1 MRGAVAHYIFRRMLQ
16 AIPMLVG
23 VSFAAFV
30 LLRLAP
36 GGPMAV
42 YAQNPNMSE
51 ADMRRIEHILG
62 LDQPVHLQ
70 YLKWAAGMA
79 TGNLGYSYRTGR
91 PVGEIILERVPATIQ
106 LMGCA
111 YLIAVTLGLATGIV
125 SAIRRHSV
133 FDYCATLGAM
143 VGLSIPTFW
152 FGLVV
157 IIVFAA
163 MLHWI
168 PSGGIAS
175 LGAPFSLQ
183 DRFIHLVGPASV
195 LGLWMTA
202 TWSRYTRSS
211 VLEVVGQDY
220 IRTAR
225 AKGLRARTVLLRH
238 TLRNALIPLIT
249 LAGLEFRNLF
259 GGALVTE
266 TVFSWPGV
274 GRLYLDSLNYQ
285 DYSVILG
292 LLLITSVMVLAGS
305 LLADILYAAVDPRI
319 RLR

>member
-1 MRGAVAHYIFRRMLQ
+1 VTKYALRRTIQ
-16 AIPMLVG
+16 AIPLLIG
-23 VSFAAFV
+23 ISFAAFV

-36 GGPMAV
+36 GGPVAV
-42 YAQNPNMSE
+42 YAQNPNMTE
-51 ADMRRIEHILG
+51 ADMRRIERILG
-62 LDQPVHLQ
+62 LDQPIHVQ
-70 YLKWAAGMA
+70 YLKWATGMA
-79 TGNLGYSYRTGR
+79 TGNLGFSYRTGR
-91 PVGEIILERVPATIQ
+91 PVGEIILERVPATLV
-106 LMGCA
+106 LMAAA
-111 YLIAVTLGLATGIV
+111 YFIAITLGIVTGIV
-125 SAIRRHSV
+125 SATRRRSL
-133 FDYCATLGAM
+133 FDYVATVVAM
-143 VGLSIPTFW
+143 VGLSVPIFW

-168 PSGGIAS
+168 PSGGIAT
-175 LGAPFSLQ
+175 LGVPFSIH
-183 DRFIHLVGPASV
+183 DRLVHLMGPASV

-211 VLEVVGQDY
+211 MLEVVGQDH
-220 IRTAR
+220 IRTAQ
-225 AKGLRARTVLLRH
+225 AKGLRPSAILFRH
-238 TLRNALIPLIT
+238 TLRNALIPLVT

-292 LLLITSVMVLAGS
+292 LLLFTSVMVLVGS
-305 LLADILYAAVDPRI
+305 LLADLTYAVVDPRI
-319 RLR
+319 RLT

>member
-1 MRGAVAHYIFRRMLQ
+1 MAKYIFRRFLQ
-16 AIPMLVG
+16 GIPMLVG
-23 VSFAAFV
+23 ISFAAFV
-30 LLRLAP
+30 LMRLAP

-42 YAQNPNMSE
+42 YAQNPNMTE
-51 ADMRRIEHILG
+51 ADMRRIEHLLG
-62 LDQPVHLQ
+62 LDQPIHIQ
-70 YLKWAAGMA
+70 YVKWAAGMA
-79 TGNLGYSYRTGR
+79 TGNMGYSYRTGS
-91 PVGEIILERVPATIQ
+91 PVGQLIFERIPATLQ
-106 LMGCA
+106 LMGVA
-111 YLIAVTLGLATGIV
+111 YLIAITLGIATGIV
-125 SAIRRHSV
+125 SAVRRHSL
-133 FDYCATLGAM
+133 FDYCATTGAM
-143 VGLSIPTFW
+143 VGVSVPTFW

-157 IIVFAA
+157 IIIFAGT
-163 MLHWI
+163 LRWI
-168 PSGGIAS
+168 PSGGMVTT
-175 LGAPFSLQ
+175 GAPFSLY
-183 DRFIHLVGPASV
+183 DRFIHLIGPAIV

-211 VLEVVGQDY
+211 MLEVIGQDY

-225 AKGLRARTVLLRH
+225 AKGLRSYTILLRH

-249 LAGLEFRNLF
+249 LAGLEFRNLI

-292 LLLITSVMVLAGS
+292 LLLVTSVLVLAGS
-305 LLADILYAAVDPRI
+305 LLADILYAVADPRI

>member
-1 MRGAVAHYIFRRMLQ
+1 VSRYVIRRALQ
-16 AIPMLVG
+16 AIPLLVG
-23 VSFAAFV
+23 VSFVAFV

-42 YAQNPNMSE
+42 YAQNPSMSE
-51 ADMRRIEHILG
+51 ADMRRIERILG
-62 LDQPVHLQ
+62 LDQPIHVQ

-79 TGNLGYSYRTGR
+79 TGNLGFSYRTGR
-91 PVGEIILERVPATIQ
+91 PVGEIILERVPATLT
-106 LMGCA
+106 LMGAA
-111 YLIAVTLGLATGIV
+111 YLIAVTLGLVTGIV
-125 SAIRRHSV
+125 SATRRRSL
-133 FDYCATLGAM
+133 FDYIATVGAM
-143 VGLSIPTFW
+143 VGLSVPTFW
-152 FGLVV
+152 FGLLV

-163 MLHWI
+163 MLGWI
-168 PSGGIAS
+168 PSGGIAT
-175 LGAPFSLQ
+175 LGVPFSIP
-183 DRFIHLVGPASV
+183 DRLLHLIGPASV

-220 IRTAR
+220 IRTAQ
-225 AKGLRARTVLLRH
+225 AKGLRPITILFRH
-238 TLRNALIPLIT
+238 TLRNALIPLVT

-292 LLLITSVMVLAGS
+292 LLLFTSAMVLLGS
-305 LLADILYAAVDPRI
+305 LLADLVYAVVDPRI
-319 RLR
+319 RLT

>member
-1 MRGAVAHYIFRRMLQ
+1 MGGYLFKRVLQ
-16 AIPMLVG
+16 AVPLLIG
-23 VSFAAFV
+23 VSFVAFV
-30 LLRLAP
+30 ILRLAP

-42 YAQNPNMSE
+42 YAQNPSMTE
-51 ADMRRIEHILG
+51 ADMRRIEHLLG
-62 LDQPVHLQ
+62 LDQPIHVQ
-70 YLKWAAGMA
+70 YVRWASGMLS
-79 TGNLGYSYRTGR
+79 GHLGYSYRTGR
-91 PVGEIILERVPATIQ
+91 PVGAIILERVPATIE
-106 LMGCA
+106 LMGAA
-111 YLIAVTLGLATGIV
+111 YLIAITFGITTGVVSALRRYSLFDYLATP
-125 SAIRRHSV
+125 A
-133 FDYCATLGAM
+133 AM
-143 VGLSIPTFW
+143 IGLSVPTFW
-152 FGLVV
+152 FGLIV

-163 MLHWI
+163 TLHWI
-168 PSGGIAS
+168 PSGGLSS
-175 LGAPFSLQ
+175 LGAPFSVR

-211 VLEVVGQDY
+211 VLEVIGQDY

-225 AKGLRARTVLLRH
+225 AKGLRAAAVLQRH

-249 LAGLEFRNLF
+249 LGGLEFRNLF

-292 LLLITSVMVLAGS
+292 LLLVTSAMVLAGS
-305 LLADILYAAVDPRI
+305 LLADLCYALVDPRI
-319 RLR
+319 RMA

>member
-1 MRGAVAHYIFRRMLQ
+1 
-16 AIPMLVG
+16 MLVG
-23 VSFAAFV
+23 ISFAAFV

-62 LDQPVHLQ
+62 LDQPIHLQ

-91 PVGEIILERVPATIQ
+91 PVGQIILERVPATFQ

-111 YLIAVTLGLATGIV
+111 YLIAISLGVSTGIV
-125 SAIRRHSV
+125 SAIRRHSI
-133 FDYCATLGAM
+133 FDYCATTGAM
-143 VGLSIPTFW
+143 VGLSVPTFW

-163 MLHWI
+163 MLRWI
-168 PSGGIAS
+168 PSGGMAT

-183 DRFIHLVGPASV
+183 DRLIHLVGPASV

-225 AKGLRARTVLLRH
+225 AKGLRARAVLLRH

-292 LLLITSVMVLAGS
+292 LLLMTSVTVLVGS
-305 LLADILYAAVDPRI
+305 LLADILYAVADPRI
-319 RLR
+319 RLG

>member
-1 MRGAVAHYIFRRMLQ
+1 
-16 AIPMLVG
+16 
-23 VSFAAFV
+23 
-30 LLRLAP
+30 
-36 GGPMAV
+36 MAV
-42 YAQNPNMSE
+42 YAQNPNMTE

-62 LDQPVHLQ
+62 LDQPIHLQ
-70 YLKWAAGMA
+70 YLKWAAGLA
-79 TGNLGYSYRTGR
+79 TGNMGYSYRTGL
-91 PVGEIILERVPATIQ
+91 PVGQIILARVPATIQ

-111 YLIAVTLGLATGIV
+111 YLIAVTLGLSTGIV
-125 SAIRRHSV
+125 SAIRRRSL
-133 FDYCATLGAM
+133 FDYCATTGAM
-143 VGLSIPTFW
+143 VGLSVPTFW
-152 FGLVV
+152 FGLMV
-157 IIVFAA
+157 IIVFAG
-163 MLHWI
+163 MLRWI

-175 LGAPFSLQ
+175 LGVPFSIQ
-183 DRFIHLVGPASV
+183 DRLIHLIGPASV

-211 VLEVVGQDY
+211 VLEVIGQDY

-225 AKGLRARTVLLRH
+225 AKGLRSRTILLHH
-238 TLRNALIPLIT
+238 TLRNAMIPLIT

-292 LLLITSVMVLAGS
+292 LLLVTSIMFLMGS
-305 LLADILYAAVDPRI
+305 LLADVLYAVVDPRI

>member
-1 MRGAVAHYIFRRMLQ
+1 VSRYVIRRALQ
-16 AIPMLVG
+16 AIPLLVG
-23 VSFAAFV
+23 VSFVAFV

-42 YAQNPNMSE
+42 YAQNPSMSE
-51 ADMRRIEHILG
+51 ADMRRIERNLG
-62 LDQPVHLQ
+62 LDQPIHVQ
-70 YLKWAAGMA
+70 YLKWVAGMA
-79 TGNLGYSYRTGR
+79 TGNLGFSYRTGR
-91 PVGEIILERVPATIQ
+91 PVGEIILERVPATLT
-106 LMGCA
+106 LMGAA
-111 YLIAVTLGLATGIV
+111 YLIAVTLGLVTGIV
-125 SAIRRHSV
+125 SATRRRSL
-133 FDYCATLGAM
+133 FDYIATVGAM
-143 VGLSIPTFW
+143 VGLSVPTFW
-152 FGLVV
+152 FGLLV

-163 MLHWI
+163 MLGWI
-168 PSGGIAS
+168 PSGGIAT
-175 LGAPFSLQ
+175 LGVPFSIP
-183 DRFIHLVGPASV
+183 DRLLHLIGPASV

-220 IRTAR
+220 IRTAQ
-225 AKGLRARTVLLRH
+225 AKGLRPITILFRH
-238 TLRNALIPLIT
+238 TLRNALIPLVT

-292 LLLITSVMVLAGS
+292 LLLFTSAMVLLGS
-305 LLADILYAAVDPRI
+305 LLADLVYAVVDPRI
-319 RLR
+319 RLT

>member
-1 MRGAVAHYIFRRMLQ
+1 MLHYILRRLLQ
-16 AIPMLVG
+16 AIPMLIG
-23 VSFAAFV
+23 ISFAAFV
-30 LLRLAP
+30 LMRLAP
-36 GGPMAV
+36 GGPMAI

-62 LDQPVHLQ
+62 LDQPVHIQ

-79 TGNLGYSYRTGR
+79 TGNMGYSYRTGR
-91 PVGEIILERVPATIQ
+91 SVGEVIRERVPATVQ
-106 LMGCA
+106 LMASA
-111 YLIAVTLGLATGIV
+111 YLIAIALGIATGIV
-125 SAIRRHSV
+125 SAIRRHSM
-133 FDYCATLGAM
+133 FDYCATTGAM
-143 VGLSIPTFW
+143 VGLSVPTFW
-152 FGLVV
+152 FGLMV

-163 MLHWI
+163 MLRWI
-168 PSGGIAS
+168 PSGGIAT
-175 LGAPFSLQ
+175 LGAPFSLY
-183 DRFIHLVGPASV
+183 DRIIHLIGPASV

-211 VLEVVGQDY
+211 VLEVIGQDY

-225 AKGLRARTVLLRH
+225 AKGLRSRTILLRH
-238 TLRNALIPLIT
+238 TLRNALIPLVT

-266 TVFSWPGV
+266 TVFSWPGI

-292 LLLITSVMVLAGS
+292 LLLMTSVLVLVGS
-305 LLADILYAAVDPRI
+305 LVADILYAVVDPRI

>member
-1 MRGAVAHYIFRRMLQ
+1 MARYIFRRLVQ
-16 AIPMLVG
+16 AVPMLVG
-23 VSFAAFV
+23 ISFAAFV
-30 LLRLAP
+30 LMRLAP
-36 GGPMAV
+36 GGPMAI
-42 YAQNPNMSE
+42 YAQNPTMSE
-51 ADMRRIEHILG
+51 ADMRRIEHNLG
-62 LDQPVHLQ
+62 LDQPIHIQ
-70 YLKWAAGMA
+70 YLKWATGMA

-91 PVGEIILERVPATIQ
+91 PVGGTILERVPATIQ

-111 YLIAVTLGLATGIV
+111 YLIAITLGITTGIV
-125 SAIRRHSV
+125 SAIRRYSL
-133 FDYCATLGAM
+133 FDYCATTGAM
-143 VGLSIPTFW
+143 VGLSVPTFW

-168 PSGGIAS
+168 PSGGIAT
-175 LGAPFSLQ
+175 LGAPFSIR
-183 DRFIHLVGPASV
+183 DRLIHLVGPATV

-225 AKGLRARTVLLRH
+225 AKGLRARSILLRH

-292 LLLITSVMVLAGS
+292 LLLVTSVMVLAGS
-305 LLADILYAAVDPRI
+305 LLADILYAVVDPRV

>member
-1 MRGAVAHYIFRRMLQ
+1 MLQYILRRLLQ
-16 AIPMLVG
+16 AIPMLIG
-23 VSFAAFV
+23 ISFAAFV
-30 LLRLAP
+30 LMRLAP
-36 GGPMAV
+36 GGPMAI

-62 LDQPVHLQ
+62 LDQPVHIQ

-79 TGNLGYSYRTGR
+79 TGNMGYSYRTGR
-91 PVGEIILERVPATIQ
+91 SVGEIIRERVPATVQ
-106 LMGCA
+106 LMAFA
-111 YLIAVTLGLATGIV
+111 YLIAVALGISTGIV
-125 SAIRRHSV
+125 SAIRRHSI
-133 FDYCATLGAM
+133 FDYCATTGAM
-143 VGLSIPTFW
+143 VGLSVPTFW
-152 FGLVV
+152 FGLMV

-163 MLHWI
+163 ILRWI
-168 PSGGIAS
+168 PSGGIAT
-175 LGAPFSLQ
+175 LGAPFSLY
-183 DRFIHLVGPASV
+183 DRFIHLIGPASV

-211 VLEVVGQDY
+211 VLEVIGQDY

-225 AKGLRARTVLLRH
+225 AKGLRSRAILLRH

-266 TVFSWPGV
+266 TVFSWPGI

-292 LLLITSVMVLAGS
+292 LLLMTSVLVLMGS
-305 LLADILYAAVDPRI
+305 LLADIFYAVADPRI

>member
-1 MRGAVAHYIFRRMLQ
+1 MVRYVIRRLLQ

-23 VSFAAFV
+23 ISFAAFV

-42 YAQNPNMSE
+42 YAQNPNMTE

-62 LDQPVHLQ
+62 LDQPIHIQ

-91 PVGEIILERVPATIQ
+91 PVGQIILERVPATIQ

-111 YLIAVTLGLATGIV
+111 YLIAITLGLSTGIV
-125 SAIRRHSV
+125 SAIRRHSI
-133 FDYCATLGAM
+133 FDYCATTGAM
-143 VGLSIPTFW
+143 VGLSVPTFW
-152 FGLVV
+152 FGLMV
-157 IIVFAA
+157 IIVFAG
-163 MLHWI
+163 MLRWI

-175 LGAPFSLQ
+175 LGTPFSIQ
-183 DRFIHLVGPASV
+183 DRLVHLVGPASV

-225 AKGLRARTVLLRH
+225 AKGLRSRTILLRH
-238 TLRNALIPLIT
+238 TLRNAMIPLVT

-305 LLADILYAAVDPRI
+305 LLADILYAVVDPRI

>member
-1 MRGAVAHYIFRRMLQ
+1 MAQYVLRRLGQ
-16 AIPMLVG
+16 AIPMLIG
-23 VSFAAFV
+23 ISFAAFA

-51 ADMRRIEHILG
+51 ADMRRIERILG
-62 LDQPVHLQ
+62 LDQPIHVQ

-91 PVGEIILERVPATIQ
+91 PVGQVIVERVPATLQ

-111 YLIAVTLGLATGIV
+111 YLIAIVLGLTTGIV
-125 SAIRRHSV
+125 SAVKRHSI
-133 FDYCATLGAM
+133 FDYIATSGAM
-143 VGLSIPTFW
+143 VGLSVPTFW
-152 FGLVV
+152 FGLLV

-163 MLHWI
+163 MLRWI
-168 PSGGIAS
+168 PSGGMAT
-175 LGAPFSLQ
+175 LGAPFTLW
-183 DRFIHLVGPASV
+183 DRFLHLVGPASV
-195 LGLWMTA
+195 LGLWLTA

-211 VLEVVGQDY
+211 VLEVIGQDY
-220 IRTAR
+220 IRTAK
-225 AKGLRARTVLLRH
+225 AKGLRKATILLRH

-305 LLADILYAAVDPRI
+305 LLADILYGIVDPRI

>member
-1 MRGAVAHYIFRRMLQ
+1 VTKYAIRRALQ
-16 AIPMLVG
+16 AIPLLIG
-23 VSFAAFV
+23 ISFAAFV

-42 YAQNPNMSE
+42 YAQNPSMTE
-51 ADMRRIEHILG
+51 ADMRRIERILG
-62 LDQPVHLQ
+62 LDQPIHVQ
-70 YLKWAAGMA
+70 YVKWATGMA

-91 PVGEIILERVPATIQ
+91 PVGQIILERVPATLV
-106 LMGCA
+106 LMAAA
-111 YLIAVTLGLATGIV
+111 YFIAITLGLVTGIV
-125 SAIRRHSV
+125 SATRRRSV
-133 FDYCATLGAM
+133 FDYIATIGAM
-143 VGLSIPTFW
+143 VGLSVPTFW
-152 FGLVV
+152 FGLIV
-157 IIVFAA
+157 IIIFAA
-163 MLHWI
+163 ILHWI
-168 PSGGIAS
+168 PSGGIAT

-183 DRFIHLVGPASV
+183 DRLLHLIGPAAV

-211 VLEVVGQDY
+211 MLEVVGQDY
-220 IRTAR
+220 IRTAQ
-225 AKGLRARTVLLRH
+225 AKGLRPRAILFRH
-238 TLRNALIPLIT
+238 TLRNALIPLVT

-292 LLLITSVMVLAGS
+292 LLLFTSVMVLIGS
-305 LLADILYAAVDPRI
+305 LLADLVYAVVDPRI
-319 RLR
+319 RLT

>member
-1 MRGAVAHYIFRRMLQ
+1 MARYIFRRLVQ
-16 AIPMLVG
+16 AVPMLVG
-23 VSFAAFV
+23 ISFAAFV
-30 LLRLAP
+30 LMRLAP
-36 GGPMAV
+36 GGPMAI
-42 YAQNPNMSE
+42 YAQNPTMSE

-62 LDQPVHLQ
+62 LDQPIHIQ
-70 YLKWAAGMA
+70 YLKWATGMA

-91 PVGEIILERVPATIQ
+91 PVGGTILERVPATIQ

-111 YLIAVTLGLATGIV
+111 YLIAITLGITTGIV
-125 SAIRRHSV
+125 SAIRRYSL
-133 FDYCATLGAM
+133 FDYCATTGAM
-143 VGLSIPTFW
+143 VGLSVPTFW

-168 PSGGIAS
+168 PSGGIAT
-175 LGAPFSLQ
+175 LGAPFSIR
-183 DRFIHLVGPASV
+183 DRLIHLVGPATV

-225 AKGLRARTVLLRH
+225 AKGLRARSILLRH

-292 LLLITSVMVLAGS
+292 LLLVTSVMVLAGS
-305 LLADILYAAVDPRI
+305 LLADILYAVVDPRV

>member
-1 MRGAVAHYIFRRMLQ
+1 MTKYAIRRAIQ
-16 AIPMLVG
+16 AIPLLIG
-23 VSFAAFV
+23 ISFAAFV

-42 YAQNPNMSE
+42 YAQNPSMTE
-51 ADMRRIEHILG
+51 ADMRRIERILG
-62 LDQPVHLQ
+62 LDQPIHVQ
-70 YLKWAAGMA
+70 YLKWATGMA
-79 TGNLGYSYRTGR
+79 TGNLGFSYRTGR
-91 PVGEIILERVPATIQ
+91 PVGEIILERVPATLV
-106 LMGCA
+106 LMAAA
-111 YLIAVTLGLATGIV
+111 YLIAITLGLVTGIV
-125 SAIRRHSV
+125 SATRRRSL
-133 FDYCATLGAM
+133 FDYIATVGAM
-143 VGLSIPTFW
+143 VGLSVPTFW
-152 FGLVV
+152 FGLIV

-168 PSGGIAS
+168 PSGGIAT
-175 LGAPFSLQ
+175 LGVPFSIQ
-183 DRFIHLVGPASV
+183 DRFIHLIGPASV

-211 VLEVVGQDY
+211 MLEVVGQDY
-220 IRTAR
+220 IRTAQ
-225 AKGLRARTVLLRH
+225 AKGLRPSAILFRH
-238 TLRNALIPLIT
+238 TLRNALIPLVT

-292 LLLITSVMVLAGS
+292 LLLFTSAMVLVGS
-305 LLADILYAAVDPRI
+305 LLADLAYAVVDPRI
-319 RLR
+319 RLS

>member
-1 MRGAVAHYIFRRMLQ
+1 MLRYILRRLLQ

-23 VSFAAFV
+23 ISFAAFV
-30 LLRLAP
+30 LMRLAP
-36 GGPMAV
+36 GGPMAI

-62 LDQPVHLQ
+62 LDQPIHIQ

-79 TGNLGYSYRTGR
+79 TGNLGASYRTGR
-91 PVGEIILERVPATIQ
+91 PVGEVIVERVPATVQ
-106 LMGCA
+106 LMGLA
-111 YLIAVTLGLATGIV
+111 YVIAIGLGIATGIV
-125 SAIRRHSV
+125 SAIRRYTL
-133 FDYCATLGAM
+133 FDYCATTGAM
-143 VGLSIPTFW
+143 IGLSVPTFW
-152 FGLVV
+152 FGLMV

-163 MLHWI
+163 VLRWI
-168 PSGGIAS
+168 PSGGIAT
-175 LGAPFSLQ
+175 LGAPFSLS
-183 DRFIHLVGPASV
+183 DRILHLIGPASV

-211 VLEVVGQDY
+211 VLEVIGQDY

-225 AKGLRARTVLLRH
+225 AKGLRSRTILLRH

-292 LLLITSVMVLAGS
+292 LLLITSVMVLAGN
-305 LLADILYAAVDPRI
+305 LLADVLYAVVDPRI

>member
-1 MRGAVAHYIFRRMLQ
+1 MARYILRRMLQ
-16 AIPMLVG
+16 AVPMLVG
-23 VSFAAFV
+23 ISFAAFV

-62 LDQPVHLQ
+62 LDQPIHIQ
-70 YLKWAAGMA
+70 YLTWATGMA
-79 TGNLGYSYRTGR
+79 TGNLGFSYRTGR
-91 PVGEIILERVPATIQ
+91 PVGQVILERVPATLQ

-111 YLIAVTLGLATGIV
+111 YLIAISLGITTGIV
-125 SAIRRHSV
+125 SALRRHSL
-133 FDYCATLGAM
+133 FDYCATSGAM
-143 VGLSIPTFW
+143 IGLSVPTFW

-163 MLHWI
+163 MLRWI
-168 PSGGIAS
+168 PSGGMAT
-175 LGAPFSLQ
+175 LGAPASIQ
-183 DRFIHLVGPASV
+183 DRLLHLVGPASV

-225 AKGLRARTVLLRH
+225 AKGLPARAVLLRH

-292 LLLITSVMVLAGS
+292 LLLITSVMVLVGS
-305 LLADILYAAVDPRI
+305 LLADILYAVVDPRI
-319 RLR
+319 RLS

>member
-1 MRGAVAHYIFRRMLQ
+1 MLHYILRRILQ
-16 AIPMLVG
+16 AIPMLIG
-23 VSFAAFV
+23 ISFAAFV
-30 LLRLAP
+30 LMRLAP
-36 GGPMAV
+36 GGPMAI

-62 LDQPVHLQ
+62 LDQPVHIQ

-79 TGNLGYSYRTGR
+79 TGNMGYSYRTGR
-91 PVGEIILERVPATIQ
+91 SVGEVIRERVPATVQ
-106 LMGCA
+106 LMAFA
-111 YLIAVTLGLATGIV
+111 YLIAIALGIATGIV
-125 SAIRRHSV
+125 SAIRRHSM
-133 FDYCATLGAM
+133 FDYCATTGAM
-143 VGLSIPTFW
+143 VGLSVPTFW
-152 FGLVV
+152 FGLMV

-163 MLHWI
+163 MLRWI
-168 PSGGIAS
+168 PSGGIAT
-175 LGAPFSLQ
+175 LGAPFSLY
-183 DRFIHLVGPASV
+183 DRIIHLIGPASV

-211 VLEVVGQDY
+211 VLEVIGQDY

-225 AKGLRARTVLLRH
+225 AKGLRSRTILLRH
-238 TLRNALIPLIT
+238 TLRNALIPLVT

-266 TVFSWPGV
+266 TVFSWPGI

-292 LLLITSVMVLAGS
+292 LLLMTSVLVLVGS
-305 LLADILYAAVDPRI
+305 LVADILYAVVDPRI

>member
-1 MRGAVAHYIFRRMLQ
+1 MLQYILRRLLQ
-16 AIPMLVG
+16 AIPMLIG
-23 VSFAAFV
+23 ISFAAFV
-30 LLRLAP
+30 LMRLAP
-36 GGPMAV
+36 GGPMAI

-62 LDQPVHLQ
+62 LDQPVHIQ

-79 TGNLGYSYRTGR
+79 TGNMGYSYRTGR
-91 PVGEIILERVPATIQ
+91 SVGEVIRERIPATVQ
-106 LMGCA
+106 LMAFA
-111 YLIAVTLGLATGIV
+111 YLIAIALGITTGIV
-125 SAIRRHSV
+125 SAIRRHSI
-133 FDYCATLGAM
+133 FDYCATTGAM
-143 VGLSIPTFW
+143 VGLSVPTFW
-152 FGLVV
+152 FGLMV

-163 MLHWI
+163 MLRWI
-168 PSGGIAS
+168 PSGGIAT
-175 LGAPFSLQ
+175 LGAPFSLY
-183 DRFIHLVGPASV
+183 DRFIHLIGPASV

-211 VLEVVGQDY
+211 VLEVIGQDY

-225 AKGLRARTVLLRH
+225 AKGLRSHAILLRH

-266 TVFSWPGV
+266 TVFSWPGI

-292 LLLITSVMVLAGS
+292 LLLMTSVLVLVGS
-305 LLADILYAAVDPRI
+305 LLADILYAVADPRI